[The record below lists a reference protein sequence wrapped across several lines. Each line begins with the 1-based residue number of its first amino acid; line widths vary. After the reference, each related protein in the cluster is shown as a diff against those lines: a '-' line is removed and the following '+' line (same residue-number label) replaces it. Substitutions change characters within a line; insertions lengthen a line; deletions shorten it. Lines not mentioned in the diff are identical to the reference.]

1 MYVVTVVPKKLLPT
15 YCRLRLV
22 MTGVEPGTCIMYT
35 KKLLPWLRLTM
46 TGDKARYV
54 YVVLTINKLLL
65 RLRLTMTGAEPS
77 TAEPGTCMLYLH
89 KKAVT

>member
-1 MYVVTVVPKKLLPT
+1 M
-15 YCRLRLV
+15 RLV